1 MKPNPPCARITG
13 KVTPKGGNKM
23 KNKSCAL
30 LLALVCCAVP
40 AFAAP
45 SVVYVVFNG
54 SDANP
59 CTRPAPCKTITHA
72 LTVVAAGGVVDI
84 ASSGLYDTFTI
95 ATTVS
100 VEADPGVDA
109 TILVPSAGTGITI
122 NAGSSD
128 TVTIKRLSI
137 LGTTGNEVGIQGN
150 TAGSI
155 AIEDCVSRNVHFG
168 ASLNSSTTAFKVS
181 GGVFEGSD
189 TSLIIRAGSNQVSID
204 GVKINE
210 TGSNAAVDAVGTNI
224 RVTHSLLAGDGA
236 GGFTPG
242 VWVKGGQTVVLED
255 DVISGY
261 APGVEVGGGLG
272 GNGTVFL
279 SNNTITNNST
289 GVAVGTGMAFT
300 RSNNTIVANTTNV
313 SGSLTPFAGR

>member
-1 MKPNPPCARITG
+1 
-13 KVTPKGGNKM
+13 M
-23 KNKSCAL
+23 KNKLCSL

-45 SVVYVVFNG
+45 SVVYVAFNG
-54 SDANP
+54 LDTNP

-72 LTVVAAGGVVDI
+72 LTVVAAGGVIDI
-84 ASSGLYDTFTI
+84 ASSGLYDVFTI
-95 ATTVS
+95 AMAVS
-100 VEADPGVDA
+100 VEAEPGVVA

-122 NAGSSD
+122 NAGASEA
-128 TVTIKRLSI
+128 VTIKRLSI
-137 LGTTGNEVGIQGN
+137 WGTTGNEVGIQGN
-150 TAGSI
+150 AAESI

-168 ASLNSSTTAFKVS
+168 AALTSFNTAFKVT

-189 TSLIIRAGSNQVSID
+189 TSLIIRAASNQVSID

-210 TGSNAAVDAVGTNI
+210 TGSNAAIDAVGTDI
-224 RVTHSLLAGDGA
+224 RVTHSLLTGDGV

-242 VWVKGGQTVVLED
+242 VWIKGGQTVVLED

-261 APGVEVGGGLG
+261 APGVQVGGGLG

-289 GVAVGTGMAFT
+289 GVAVGTGTAFT

-313 SGSLTPFAGR
+313 SGSLTPFAAR